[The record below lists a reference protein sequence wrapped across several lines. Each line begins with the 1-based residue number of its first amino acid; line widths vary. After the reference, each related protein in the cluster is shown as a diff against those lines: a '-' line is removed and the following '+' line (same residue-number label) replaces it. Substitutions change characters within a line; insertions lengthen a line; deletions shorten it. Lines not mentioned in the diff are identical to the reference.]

1 MAVKDLVESSID
13 ENTVTIFSKSWCP
26 HCRAS
31 KALFEREFPDVPTVI
46 LELDEMSEG
55 AEIQDYLAK
64 KTGQRT
70 VPNIFVNKKHIGGND
85 ATQAAFRNGKL
96 KTLIA
101 A

>member
-26 HCRAS
+26 YCRAS

-70 VPNIFVNKKHIGGND
+70 VPNIFVS
-85 ATQAAFRNGKL
+85 A
-96 KTLIA
+96 
-101 A
+101 